1 MVNPHLKRN
10 QGENNPMYGKKHS
23 DSTKAKMSK
32 SQSLRLDEIRHLI
45 NEVNTGRL
53 DSRIREIVKE
63 TLDNYISTQTTI
75 SVDDKKG
82 N

>member
-1 MVNPHLKRN
+1 MVNEQLSRN
-10 QGENNPMYGKKHS
+10 QGWKNPMYGKKHS
-23 DSTKAKMSK
+23 DQTKAKMSK
-32 SQSLRLDEIRHLI
+32 SQSLRLDEIRRIVH
-45 NEVNTGRL
+45 EMRSERL

-63 TLDNYISTQTTI
+63 TLDNYISIQTTI